1 MKLSLSVRIAEDVC
15 KTKLN
20 IPFSELAKIAAETG
34 YSALCMRASVAG
46 VHSSQSE
53 LEQVRS
59 IVDRAGL
66 VVSMVTAD
74 FNIPQNNDQAPDAL
88 RNIGPSLNVA
98 EVLGS
103 RMVRVCLKTDAD
115 IGDAQRAADLA
126 AERGI
131 RLVHQFH
138 PACLFEEVEKSVAVL
153 NQINRPNVGL
163 IYEPAS
169 LLMCGQEYSET
180 TVKKILPW
188 LMNAYIQN
196 LVITDDGPDHLETW
210 CLGDRPFRLLPYWDE
225 SGQGIDFRQV
235 IYGLNAVDYAGF
247 LTVHQAEGIVT
258 ADDAR
263 DYAVRCKQWL
273 DSLEQC

>member
-1 MKLSLSVRIAEDVC
+1 MKLSLSVRIAEAAC

-20 IPFSELAKIAAETG
+20 IPFAEIAQIAADLG

-46 VHSSQSE
+46 VHSSQAE

-59 IVDRAGL
+59 IVDQAGL

-88 RNIGPSLNVA
+88 KNIEPSLHVA

-103 RMVRVCLKTDAD
+103 RMIRVCLKTEAD
-115 IGDAQRAADLA
+115 IAHAQKAADLA
-126 AERGI
+126 AERGMQ
-131 RLVHQFH
+131 LVHQFH
-138 PACLFEEVEKSVAVL
+138 PACLFEEVERSVAVL
-153 NQINRPNVGL
+153 KQIDRPNVGL

-169 LLMCGQEYSET
+169 LLMCGQEYGET
-180 TVKKILPW
+180 TLRQILPW
-188 LMNAYIQN
+188 LMNVYVQN

-210 CLGDRPFRLLPYWDE
+210 CLGDRPFQLLPYWDE
-225 SGQGIDFRQV
+225 SGRGIDFQKV
-235 IYGLNAVDYAGF
+235 VDGLQAVGYGGF
-247 LTVHQAEGIVT
+247 FTVHQAEGIVT

-263 DYAVRCKQWL
+263 AYAVRCKEWV
-273 DSLEQC
+273 DSLL

>member
-1 MKLSLSVRIAEDVC
+1 MKLSLSVRIAEAAC

-20 IPFSELAKIAAETG
+20 IPFSEIAQIAADLG

-46 VHSSQSE
+46 VHSSQAE

-59 IVDRAGL
+59 IVDQAGL

-88 RNIGPSLNVA
+88 KNIEPSLHVA

-103 RMVRVCLKTDAD
+103 RMIRVCLKTEAD
-115 IGDAQRAADLA
+115 IAHAQKAADLA
-126 AERGI
+126 AERGMQ
-131 RLVHQFH
+131 LVHQFH
-138 PACLFEEVEKSVAVL
+138 PACLFEEVERSVAVL
-153 NQINRPNVGL
+153 KQIDRPNVGL

-169 LLMCGQEYSET
+169 LLMCGQEYGEAT
-180 TVKKILPW
+180 LRQILPW
-188 LMNAYIQN
+188 LMNVYVQN

-210 CLGDRPFRLLPYWDE
+210 CLGDRPFQLLPYWDE
-225 SGQGIDFRQV
+225 SGRGIDFQKV
-235 IYGLNAVDYAGF
+235 VEGLQAVGYGGF
-247 LTVHQAEGIVT
+247 FTVHQAEGIVT

-263 DYAVRCKQWL
+263 AYAVQCKEWV
-273 DSLEQC
+273 DSLL

>member
-1 MKLSLSVRIAEDVC
+1 MQCSLSVRIAEAAC

-20 IPFSELAKIAAETG
+20 IPFSEVAVIAAECG

-53 LEQVRS
+53 LEQIRS
-59 IVDRAGL
+59 IVDQAGL

-74 FNIPQNNDQAPDAL
+74 FNIPQNNDQAPETL
-88 RNIGPSLNVA
+88 KNIEPSLHVA

-103 RMVRVCLKTDAD
+103 RMVRVCLKTEAD
-115 IGDAQRAADLA
+115 ITHAQGAADVA

-131 RLVHQFH
+131 QLVHQFH
-138 PACLFEEVEKSVAVL
+138 PACLFEEVEQSIAVL
-153 NQINRPNVGL
+153 EKINRPNFGL

-169 LLMCGQEYSET
+169 LLMCGQDYTEKT
-180 TVKKILPW
+180 LRKILPW
-188 LMNAYIQN
+188 LMNVYVQN
-196 LVITDDGPDHLETW
+196 LVITAEGPDHLDTW
-210 CLGDRPFRLLPYWDE
+210 CLGDRPFQLLPYWDE
-225 SGQGIDFRQV
+225 SGQGINFEQV
-235 IYGLNAVDYAGF
+235 ISALEAVGYQGF

-263 DYAVRCKQWL
+263 AYAVQCKEWV
-273 DSLEQC
+273 DSLSP

>member
-1 MKLSLSVRIAEDVC
+1 MKLSLSVRIAEAAC

-20 IPFSELAKIAAETG
+20 IPFSEIATIAADLG

-74 FNIPQNNDQAPDAL
+74 FNIPQNNAQAPDAL
-88 RNIGPSLNVA
+88 KNIEPSLHVA

-103 RMVRVCLKTDAD
+103 RMVRVCLKTESD
-115 IGDAQRAADLA
+115 ISHAQQAADLA

-131 RLVHQFH
+131 QLVHQFH
-138 PACLFEEVEKSVAVL
+138 PACLFEEVERSVAVL
-153 NQINRPNVGL
+153 EQIDRPNVGL

-169 LLMCGQEYSET
+169 LLMCGQEYGEAT
-180 TVKKILPW
+180 LRQILPW
-188 LMNAYIQN
+188 LRNVYVQN
-196 LVITDDGPDHLETW
+196 LVITTDGPDHLETW
-210 CLGDRPFRLLPYWDE
+210 CLGDRPFQLLSYWDK
-225 SGQGIDFRQV
+225 SGRGLDFQKV
-235 IYGLNAVDYAGF
+235 FSALQAVDYDSF
-247 LTVHQAEGIVT
+247 VTVHQAEGIVT
-258 ADDAR
+258 PDDAR
-263 DYAVRCKQWL
+263 TYAVQCKEWVDFFCL
-273 DSLEQC
+273 